1 MNINLIELLRQ
12 KVSAIVLEGETEY
25 LSEKSQALSS
35 FFPILLSIFKS
46 RPALIDTLQNQLN
59 PRLEDIFTS
68 NPTLK
73 PQFLEQIS
81 GTVPTSTIENT
92 LNRAI
97 APTLNFLENE
107 AGSAEPSA
115 IVHLIDTHW
124 QDIDSALPHWG
135 AVFLSALGV
144 AAVADHSLH
153 QAPVVEPYP
162 IVEEKKKSGFLL
174 PIIGLIILIA
184 LLALMFKACSNKDEP
199 ATEVPM
205 QTASTE
211 LAKLQFSTSSNGEL
225 LTCQLYSGD
234 ANYVEL
240 LQKEIKQSFN
250 HNIGCGA
257 ETNARYNREFID
269 QDAIPSVLK
278 LMKGVPNA
286 SLTWTGNQLSIQA
299 ANPSDAQQ
307 LAAKIQPLVRNMTVM
322 TQAAAD
328 TAMPIDTNAAI
339 TTGNTNAE
347 KALAEI
353 KPDNIKALDIA
364 TALNMQIIN
373 FDTGSATIPD
383 ANKSILDQGAA
394 LIKRVPEVHLTVKGH
409 TDAVGSAESNKAL
422 SQKRAQAVVNY
433 LVQQGVDPAQLQA
446 VGYGQEQP
454 IADNVTPEGQ
464 FKNRR
469 IEFEVLNTETG
480 IVREV
485 DDKGINKQ

>member
-46 RPALIDTLQNQLN
+46 RPALIETLQNQLN

-68 NPTLK
+68 NPALK

-211 LAKLQFSTSSNGEL
+211 LAKLQFSTSSSGEF

-234 ANYVEL
+234 ANY
-240 LQKEIKQSFN
+240 
-250 HNIGCGA
+250 
-257 ETNARYNREFID
+257 
-269 QDAIPSVLK
+269 
-278 LMKGVPNA
+278 M
-286 SLTWTGNQLSIQA
+286 
-299 ANPSDAQQ
+299 
-307 LAAKIQPLVRNMTVM
+307 
-322 TQAAAD
+322 
-328 TAMPIDTNAAI
+328 
-339 TTGNTNAE
+339 
-347 KALAEI
+347 
-353 KPDNIKALDIA
+353 
-364 TALNMQIIN
+364 
-373 FDTGSATIPD
+373 
-383 ANKSILDQGAA
+383 
-394 LIKRVPEVHLTVKGH
+394 
-409 TDAVGSAESNKAL
+409 
-422 SQKRAQAVVNY
+422 
-433 LVQQGVDPAQLQA
+433 
-446 VGYGQEQP
+446 
-454 IADNVTPEGQ
+454 
-464 FKNRR
+464 
-469 IEFEVLNTETG
+469 
-480 IVREV
+480 
-485 DDKGINKQ
+485 

>member
-1 MNINLIELLRQ
+1 MEIIWGCPWFVSTAAHESNTMLRQ
-12 KVSAIVLEGETEY
+12 LLCHLKDL
-25 LSEKSQALSS
+25 
-35 FFPILLSIFKS
+35 FFTFD
-46 RPALIDTLQNQLN
+46 R
-59 PRLEDIFTS
+59 
-68 NPTLK
+68 
-73 PQFLEQIS
+73 
-81 GTVPTSTIENT
+81 
-92 LNRAI
+92 
-97 APTLNFLENE
+97 
-107 AGSAEPSA
+107 
-115 IVHLIDTHW
+115 
-124 QDIDSALPHWG
+124 
-135 AVFLSALGV
+135 
-144 AAVADHSLH
+144 
-153 QAPVVEPYP
+153 
-162 IVEEKKKSGFLL
+162 
-174 PIIGLIILIA
+174 
-184 LLALMFKACSNKDEP
+184 
-199 ATEVPM
+199 
-205 QTASTE
+205 
-211 LAKLQFSTSSNGEL
+211 
-225 LTCQLYSGD
+225 
-234 ANYVEL
+234 
-240 LQKEIKQSFN
+240 
-250 HNIGCGA
+250 
-257 ETNARYNREFID
+257 
-269 QDAIPSVLK
+269 
-278 LMKGVPNA
+278 
-286 SLTWTGNQLSIQA
+286 TWTGNQLSIQA
-299 ANPSDAQQ
+299 AHPSDAQQ

-383 ANKSILDQGAA
+383 ANKSILDQAA
-394 LIKRVPEVHLTVKGH
+394 VLIKRVPEVHLTVKGH